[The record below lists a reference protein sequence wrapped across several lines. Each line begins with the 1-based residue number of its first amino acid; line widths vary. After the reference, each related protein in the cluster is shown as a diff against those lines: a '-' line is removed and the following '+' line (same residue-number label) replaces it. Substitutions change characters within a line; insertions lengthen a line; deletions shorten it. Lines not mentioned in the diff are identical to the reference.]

1 MKDHRPRSHLM
12 SPHRLQMLALYLA
25 GLTLLV
31 LPYAVLGW
39 MQWSAA

>member
-1 MKDHRPRSHLM
+1 M

-25 GLTLLV
+25 ALTLLV

-39 MQWSAA
+39 IQWSAA

>member
-1 MKDHRPRSHLM
+1 M
-12 SPHRLQMLALYLA
+12 SPHRFQMLALSLA

-39 MQWSAA
+39 MLWSAA

>member
-1 MKDHRPRSHLM
+1 M

-39 MQWSAA
+39 MHWTAA